1 MSHVVD
7 TKSESRNAN
16 DQLGMKYNVNFDI
29 ELKKNP
35 HSGLY
40 IALEGVDGSGKTTQV
55 QSLAEHFKNQGKEV
69 VVTREPRKE
78 GLIGDLV
85 QKILT
90 GKEKVPTIAIQYLF
104 SADRSAHH
112 EELVLPALKDGKVVI
127 TDRCFWS
134 AIVYGIL
141 DRTGGVY
148 DTKDADLLLINQS
161 ILSMYHQ
168 FTVPDYTFYL
178 KISLETA
185 LSRISKKSDV
195 REIYEDKKKLEKIIE
210 GYQYL
215 KHKFPD
221 EITEIDGEK
230 SEEKVTAEII
240 SKL

>member
-1 MSHVVD
+1 MK
-7 TKSESRNAN
+7 KS
-16 DQLGMKYNVNFDI
+16 DLTYPINFDVT
-29 ELKKNP
+29 LKRNP
-35 HSGLY
+35 YSGVY

-55 QSLAEHFKNQGKEV
+55 QKLQEYFKSQGKEV

-112 EELVLPALKDGKVVI
+112 EELVLPALKKGMVVI

-141 DRTGGVY
+141 DRTGGAY
-148 DTKDADLLLINQS
+148 DKNDADLLLINQS

-178 KISLETA
+178 KISLDTA
-185 LSRISKKSDV
+185 LSRINKKSDV

-215 KHKFPD
+215 KNKFTD
-221 EITEIDGEK
+221 EIIEMNGE
-230 SEEKVTAEII
+230 EHVDAVTKNILERIEVR
-240 SKL
+240 